1 MPESPRWPMPLLAIA
16 LFVTLTVS
24 FEPGCAS
31 AHESA
36 ASAANSSQTS
46 GGQGTTPEK
55 AVGHIWIALGGEI
68 YFNRHK
74 VTVEQLKADLHA
86 LKLANGVIYYTRDQ
100 AALDPTPAQFES
112 FKQIID
118 INDTER
124 LPIKLLPEDPE
135 GQPTAEPSPMSSSKS
150 R

>member
-1 MPESPRWPMPLLAIA
+1 MPQNPRWRIPLAIA
-16 LFVTLTVS
+16 LFAALTVS
-24 FEPGCAS
+24 LEPGCAS
-31 AHESA
+31 THGSA
-36 ASAANSSQTS
+36 ASAADSSQSS
-46 GGQGTTPEK
+46 GGQPPTQDQ
-55 AVGHIWIALGGEI
+55 AVGHIWIGLGGEI
-68 YFNRHK
+68 YFNRHR

-112 FKQIID
+112 FKKIID

-135 GQPTAEPSPMSSSKS
+135 GRPTAEPSPTSSSES
-150 R
+150 L